1 MEWMTVLQ
9 LRLMCNALFSE
20 KMRDDF
26 KEMKKEI
33 RIISDKLKSQMTS
46 AEEGIDLM
54 CWWRFY
60 WTLPGVII
68 GEGDRKSWDLRRPMI
83 WDNFSIFRTNCAIL
97 TSYIRAA
104 SRMCCGFSRVCC
116 HVAWSKMMRVARFL
130 ADFSQ
135 RWKGIRQGRR
145 TRALLWTFML
155 WVNGQ
160 GEFFGVENVFNFA
173 IWMNNICSRRLLYA

>member
-9 LRLMCNALFSE
+9 LRLMYNALFSE

-46 AEEGIDLM
+46 AEGIDLM

-68 GEGDRKSWDLRRPMI
+68 GDGHRKSWDLRRPMI
-83 WDNFSIFRTNCAIL
+83 WDNISIFRTNCAIL

-104 SRMCCGFSRVCC
+104 SHMCRGFLCICC
-116 HVAWSKMMRVARFL
+116 HVAWSSERWELRDSMH
-130 ADFSQ
+130 ADFSH
-135 RWKGIRQGRR
+135 RWQEIRPGRR
-145 TRALLWTFML
+145 PRALLWCELMDKVSFSGSKISL
-155 WVNGQ
+155 
-160 GEFFGVENVFNFA
+160 
-173 IWMNNICSRRLLYA
+173 I